1 MRCATWMFFGPNSRA
16 IACATARRPN
26 LALANAAKPLP
37 PRKRRSRAGE
47 EDVALAARQ
56 HQPRRLASG
65 EEAGIAGHLPH
76 FPEHPLGG
84 FQDREIDVGADVED
98 ADFQRRMLVGVIEE
112 GDDLLLLARIERTGM
127 DLAAGRLDL
136 LDQRL
141 ELGAVA
147 AAGENRK
154 SLGGK
159 LLGDLAADKIAGAD
173 DRNRRVSL
181 LHGSSP
187 ALE

>member
-37 PRKRRSRAGE
+37 PRKDA
-47 EDVALAARQ
+47 VAPVKKMLPLAARQ
-56 HQPRRLASG
+56 HQPRRLAPG
-65 EEAGIAGHLPH
+65 EEAGIAGHLPY

-84 FQDREIDVGADVED
+84 FQDREVDVGADVED

-112 GDDLLLLARIERTGM
+112 GDDLLLLARIERAGM

-141 ELGAVA
+141 ELGAVT

-154 SLGGK
+154 SLGSK
-159 LLGDLAADKIAGAD
+159 LLGDLAADKIAGTD
-173 DRNRRVSL
+173 DRDRRIFL

-187 ALE
+187 ALG